1 MTMVWSDSY
10 ETGNAE
16 VDGQHRHLFEL
27 VNLIISVQ
35 TTDELK
41 PLLMR
46 LYKHT
51 REHFQQEEELMRSK
65 GCPGLAGHIDG
76 HNRLLRRLNAVSA
89 EVGQGVFNK
98 AELVTLVSEW
108 VVNHIL
114 HDDIQAL
121 NYQANPVNPTQ
132 SATN

>member
-51 REHFQQEEELMRSK
+51 REHFQQEEDLLRSK
-65 GCPGLAGHIDG
+65 GYPGLAAHIKG
-76 HNRLLRRLNAVSA
+76 HNLLLGRLNAFSV
-89 EVGQGVFNK
+89 EVGQGIFNK
-98 AELVTLVSEW
+98 PEMIKLATDW
-108 VVNHIL
+108 AMNHIV
-114 HDDIQAL
+114 HDDIRAL
-121 NYQANPVNPTQ
+121 NYVAPTP
-132 SATN
+132 

>member
-51 REHFQQEEELMRSK
+51 REHFQQEEDLLRSK
-65 GCPGLAGHIDG
+65 GYPGLAAYIKG
-76 HNRLLRRLNAVSA
+76 HNLLLGRLNAFSV
-89 EVGQGVFNK
+89 EVGQGIFNK
-98 AELVTLVSEW
+98 PEMIKLATDW
-108 VVNHIL
+108 AMNHIV
-114 HDDIQAL
+114 HDDIRAL
-121 NYQANPVNPTQ
+121 NYVAPTP
-132 SATN
+132 